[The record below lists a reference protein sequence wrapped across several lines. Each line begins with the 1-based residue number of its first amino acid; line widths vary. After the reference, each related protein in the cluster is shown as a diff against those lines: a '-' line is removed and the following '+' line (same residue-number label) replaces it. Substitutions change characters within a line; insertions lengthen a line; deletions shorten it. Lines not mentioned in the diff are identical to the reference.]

1 MIPVLTAS
9 QVRALEQS
17 TERAGRSMA
26 GLMEAAGEAIAQAA
40 LSLATP
46 ASAFWVVCGPGNNG
60 GDGLVAA
67 RALLRFGRT
76 VSVTLVGELER
87 LSPLA
92 KAQWSRLGRWVTLT
106 PLERGAAR
114 AGDVVVDALFG
125 TGLNRAPT
133 GAMAEGIRAIVAA
146 RAGGA
151 QVVSADLPSGLP
163 SDTPTPFDP
172 CVQAD
177 LTVALGAPKVAQV
190 IEPGATCC
198 GRVHVVDLGLVG
210 EVPRDL
216 ELLEEQAVRAR
227 LSPRAA
233 DTHKGTYGH
242 VLVVA
247 GAPGKTGAAAM
258 SGLGALR
265 GGAGLVTVATREA
278 ALPWVQLQ
286 APELM
291 GVPLPETGPLGLGDL
306 DALAAAAKG
315 KDALV
320 VGPGIPRG
328 PQTAEVIG
336 ELLAQLEAPVVLDAD
351 ALNAIAQRLEV
362 LGRARGEVLLTP
374 HPGEM
379 ATLLGTTTAQMQKD
393 RLGAA
398 RTLAT
403 ARRVT
408 VVLKGARTLIAHPD
422 GTISVNPTGNPGMA
436 TGGAGDVLSGLL
448 GALLAQGLSARD
460 AAQVGVF
467 AHGLAGDRARER
479 VGELGLVATDLLAG
493 LCEVWSRWKR

>member
-9 QVRALEQS
+9 QVRALEES
-17 TERAGRSMA
+17 TERAGRPMA
-26 GLMEAAGEAIAQAA
+26 GLMETAGEALAQAA

-60 GDGLVAA
+60 GDGLCAA
-67 RALLRFGRT
+67 RALIRFGRS
-76 VSVTLVGELER
+76 VAVTLVGDPGR
-87 LSPLA
+87 RSPLA
-92 KAQWSRLGRWVTLT
+92 KAQGSRLERLVTQT
-106 PLERGAAR
+106 PLERVAVQ
-114 AGDVVVDALFG
+114 AGDVVIDALLG

-133 GAMAEGIRAIVAA
+133 GAMADGIRAIAAA
-146 RAGGA
+146 RARGA
-151 QVVSADLPSGLP
+151 RVVSADLPSGLP
-163 SDTPTPFDP
+163 SDTPTPFEP

-177 LTVALGAPKVAQV
+177 LTVAFGAPKVAQV
-190 IEPGATCC
+190 LEPGATRC
-198 GRVHVVDLGLVG
+198 GRLQVVDLGLLG
-210 EVPRDL
+210 EVPRDIQ
-216 ELLEEQAVRAR
+216 LLEEQAVRAC
-227 LSPRAA
+227 LPPRAA

-247 GAPGKTGAAAM
+247 GGPGKTGAAAM

-265 GGAGLVTVATREA
+265 GGAGLVTVATREE
-278 ALPWVQLQ
+278 ALPWVQLH

-291 GVPLPETGPLGLGDL
+291 GVPLTGSGPLGLGDL
-306 DALAAAAKG
+306 EALVAAG
-315 KDALV
+315 GRKDAV
-320 VGPGIPRG
+320 VLGPGIPRG
-328 PQTAEVIG
+328 VQTVDLIG
-336 ELLAQLEAPVVLDAD
+336 ELLAQGEVPFVLDAD
-351 ALNAIAQRLEV
+351 ALNAVAERLEV
-362 LGRARGEVLLTP
+362 LARAHGEVVLTP

-379 ATLLGTTTAQMQKD
+379 ATLLGTTTAKVQQD

-422 GTISVNPTGNPGMA
+422 GTVSVNPTGNPGMA

-448 GALLAQGLSARD
+448 GALLAQGLSAKD

-467 AHGLAGDRARER
+467 AHGLAGDLVRER
-479 VGELGLVATDLLAG
+479 VGALGLMATDLLAG
-493 LCEVWSRWKR
+493 LCEVWTRWKR

>member
-1 MIPVLTAS
+1 MMLRPGTARPDDGAVYRQALRLARDQTGVPLTFGGQLSGDHVVLEEFLGAQTDHLAGLRVAHGRGIGGYAVAELRPVALDDYVAAADITHDYDS
-9 QVRALEQS
+9 QVR
-17 TERAGRSMA
+17 G
-26 GLMEAAGEAIAQAA
+26 
-40 LSLATP
+40 
-46 ASAFWVVCGPGNNG
+46 
-60 GDGLVAA
+60 
-67 RALLRFGRT
+67 
-76 VSVTLVGELER
+76 
-87 LSPLA
+87 
-92 KAQWSRLGRWVTLT
+92 
-106 PLERGAAR
+106 
-114 AGDVVVDALFG
+114 
-125 TGLNRAPT
+125 
-133 GAMAEGIRAIVAA
+133 EGIRAIVAA

-151 QVVSADLPSGLP
+151 RVVSADLPSGLP

-190 IEPGATCC
+190 IEPGATRC
-198 GRVHVVDLGLVG
+198 GQLHVVDLGLVG

-291 GVPLPETGPLGLGDL
+291 GVPLPGTGPLALGDL

-328 PQTAEVIG
+328 PQTAVVIG
-336 ELLAQLEAPVVLDAD
+336 ELLAQGEAPVVLDAD

-379 ATLLGTTTAQMQKD
+379 ATLLGTTTAQVQKD

-398 RTLAT
+398 RTLRLDGRIGNFTPGKEADFVLLDG
-403 ARRVT
+403 AHAP
-408 VVLKGARTLIAHPD
+408 VLKQRLANAKSWAERLFAFAMLGDDRAVARTW
-422 GTISVNPTGNPGMA
+422 V
-436 TGGAGDVLSGLL
+436 AGETAYRRS
-448 GALLAQGLSARD
+448 
-460 AAQVGVF
+460 
-467 AHGLAGDRARER
+467 
-479 VGELGLVATDLLAG
+479 
-493 LCEVWSRWKR
+493 